1 MFGIKNIKI
10 EDFIGGAAKSL
21 DERFKEDLRRTDD
34 RAENVAKERRA
45 LRDADKKKDK
55 EFDNAMSSFV
65 NQIQTTLGS
74 GATAQDAVRVV
85 RAYGG
90 DLAGAERAAV
100 ALTESA
106 DANIDVSALVK
117 QIPGS
122 VVSGADLPD
131 LIAAMRPTS
140 STRLLEKGE
149 VMGVGIAKGADLGED
164 INKQVPLPDTPKQF
178 DIGRATIDKS
188 GLLSAKNYSLA
199 TRLKEAQLKKAET
212 PDADSYLKSPTQA
225 IAKGDELMILHE
237 NDKTSPEY
245 ILGQKLR
252 DQGIASLKE
261 SKAQDPAKLMTPSTA
276 QSIIKDASRS
286 FYSSAFEPGI
296 NSDNIKAT
304 LIGTADYIKYF
315 GFAPAMLNSMQRKVV
330 EFSDD
335 PVMKSVVNDEKDKY
349 SLFVKNYLSN
359 FTRANTAT
367 GVAVAYPVNKG
378 VATFDADGL
387 PETYN
392 DPISESDA
400 TKAAKKGKYRIGD
413 IMNLVTPSGNQLLAV
428 WTGSEWE
435 NQ

>member
-55 EFDNAMSSFV
+55 EFDDAMSSFV

-188 GLLSAKNYSLA
+188 GLLSAKDYSLA

-212 PDADSYLKSPTQA
+212 PDADSYLKSPTQM
-225 IAKGDELMILHE
+225 IAKGDELMIINE
-237 NDKTSPEY
+237 NDTTSEGY
-245 ILGQKLR
+245 ILGKKLR
-252 DQGIASLKE
+252 DQGLASIKD
-261 SKAQDPAKLMTPSTA
+261 SKAQDPTKPMSDSTA
-276 QSIIKDASRS
+276 RLLINDVGKT
-286 FYSSAFEPGI
+286 FYSTAFEPGV
-296 NSDNIKAT
+296 NSDTIMAT
-304 LIGTADYIKYF
+304 LTGTADYAKYF
-315 GFAPAMLNSMQRKVV
+315 SFAPAMLTRMDAQV
-330 EFSDD
+330 SDFNND
-335 PVMKSVVNDEKDKY
+335 PVMKAVVNTEKSKY
-349 SLFVKNYLSN
+349 KNIVSTYLSN
-359 FTRANTAT
+359 FQRKNPNDNTT
-367 GVAVAYPVNKG
+367 YPVNKA
-378 VATFDADGL
+378 VATYDADGL
-387 PETYN
+387 PATYN
-392 DPISESDA
+392 TPIPISEA
-400 TKAAKKGKYRIGD
+400 TKAAKKGRYRVGD
-413 IMNLVTPSGNQLLAV
+413 IVNLDVGNGNQLIAV
-428 WTGSEWE
+428 WTGTDWE
-435 NQ
+435 N

>member
-106 DANIDVSALVK
+106 DANIDVGALVK

-164 INKQVPLPDTPKQF
+164 INKQVPLPDAPKQF

-188 GLLSAKNYSLA
+188 GLLKAKDYSLA
-199 TRLKEAQLKKAET
+199 TQLKEAQLKKAKK
-212 PDADSYLKSPTQA
+212 PDAETTLKSPTQM
-225 IAKGDELMILHE
+225 ITRGDELILKNE
-237 NDKTSPEY
+237 PNSDNYK
-245 ILGQKLR
+245 LGQKLR
-252 DQGIASLKE
+252 KQGIISLKE
-261 SKAQDPAKLMTPSTA
+261 IKASDPDTPMTPGTA
-276 QSIIKDASRS
+276 QSIIKDASRA

-296 NSDNIKAT
+296 NSDNIIAT
-304 LIGTADYIKYF
+304 LKGYADYAKYF
-315 GFAPAMLNSMQRKVV
+315 SFAPAMLDSMQRKVG
-330 EFSDD
+330 EFNND
-335 PVMKSVVNDEKDKY
+335 PVMQSNVNDEKAQY
-349 SLFVKNYLSN
+349 SLFVTNYLSN
-359 FTRANTAT
+359 FSRADTSTAGT
-367 GVAVAYPVNKG
+367 QVAYPVNKG
-378 VATFDADGL
+378 VKTFNSKTGL
-387 PETYN
+387 PEIYN
-392 DPISESDA
+392 TPVPED
-400 TKAAKKGKYRIGD
+400 KANEDGKRGVYKIGD
-413 IMNLVTPSGNQLLAV
+413 IINIITPNGNQLLAV
-428 WTGSEWE
+428 WTGSKWE
-435 NQ
+435 ND

>member
-1 MFGIKNIKI
+1 MFGFKLADIV
-10 EDFIGGAAKSL
+10 GGAAAEL
-21 DERFKEDLRRTDD
+21 NTRFKDDLRRTDE
-34 RAENVAKERRA
+34 RAENTAKERRA
-45 LRDADKKKDK
+45 LRDADKKKNE
-55 EFDNAMSSFV
+55 EFDNAMTSFV
-65 NQIQTTLGS
+65 KQIQTTLGS

-100 ALTESA
+100 ALTESSDA
-106 DANIDVSALVK
+106 DIDVSALVR

-131 LIAAMRPTS
+131 LIAAMRPAS
-140 STRLLEKGE
+140 STRALEKGE
-149 VMGVGIAKGADLGED
+149 VMGVGIAKGIDLGED

-178 DIGRATIDKS
+178 DIGRAEIDKS
-188 GLLSAKNYSLA
+188 GLLAAQDYSLD
-199 TRLKEAQLKKAET
+199 RKLKEARLVELGKPDAET
-212 PDADSYLKSPTQA
+212 TLKSPTQM
-225 IAKGDELMILHE
+225 ITRGDELMLAND
-237 NDKTSPEY
+237 NDKTSEEY
-245 ILGQKLR
+245 IKGKKLR

-261 SKAQDPAKLMTPSTA
+261 IKASDPDKLMTPSTA
-276 QSIIKDASRS
+276 QSIINDASRS

-315 GFAPAMLNSMQRKVV
+315 SFAPAMLNSMQRKVG

-335 PVMKSVVNDEKDKY
+335 PVMQSVVNDEKAKY

-359 FTRANTAT
+359 FSRADTAT
-367 GVAVAYPVNKG
+367 GAAKAYPVNKG

-392 DPISESDA
+392 TPVPIDKA
-400 TKAAKKGKYRIGD
+400 TEDGKRGVYKIGD

-428 WTGSEWE
+428 WTGSEWD
-435 NQ
+435 N